1 VGGVT
6 RARAIFFPPP
16 STRRVPRPTGN
27 RTGYEKPAADLRL
40 SLIGVSMARA
50 WVYALEPGRRRTWSL
65 ALENR
70 INEIQRDSGRPLPLD
85 ERVMAAWAEV
95 RGVTLEQAAKDD
107 KGNPVIEGI
116 GQDQRLEIA
125 TAMAYGLV
133 LVDPWAQFHD
143 QMGELGMAQ
152 FIESLR

>member
-1 VGGVT
+1 MQFLLSANTLMQLSLEGT
-6 RARAIFFPPP
+6 TLASAWA
-16 STRRVPRPTGN
+16 T
-27 RTGYEKPAADLRL
+27 EKPAADLRL

-50 WVYALEPGRRRTWSL
+50 YVYALEPGRRRAWALS
-65 ALENR
+65 LENR
-70 INEIQRDSGRPLPLD
+70 INEIQQDSGRPLPLD

-95 RGVTLEQAAKDD
+95 RGVTLEQAAQDD

-116 GQDQRLEIA
+116 GQDQRFEIA
-125 TAMAYGLV
+125 TAMAYGLT

-143 QMGELGMAQ
+143 QMRDLGMAQ